1 MRKYVHT
8 VAAILAATFIGLT
21 ASSCIGSFAL
31 TNKLLSWNRQIDS
44 KFVNELVFVAFWILP
59 VYEVSGL
66 ADLLVINSIE
76 FWSGNNPV
84 SASARTVTGDD
95 GQKYLVES
103 DATGYTIT
111 TEATGETVRLDYDA
125 DDRAWDIVT
134 AGGTERTRL
143 MTFVDD
149 THISLPAADGGT
161 AVVEVSAQGVMAYRE
176 AAASAA
182 AFAAR

>member
-1 MRKYVHT
+1 MRKLIRPI
-8 VAAILAATFIGLT
+8 AAILAAAFLGVT

-59 VYEVSGL
+59 VYEVSAL
-66 ADLLVINSIE
+66 ADILVINSIE

-84 SASARTVTGDD
+84 TASSQTVTGTD

-111 TEATGETVRLDYDA
+111 TEATGEVVRLDYSA
-125 DDRAWDIVT
+125 EENAWDVT
-134 AGGTERTRL
+134 AAGTTSRL
-143 MTFVDD
+143 MTFIDD
-149 THISLPAADGGT
+149 THVALPTVDGRQ
-161 AVVEVSAQGVMAYRE
+161 AIVEVSADGLMAYR
-176 AAASAA
+176 ATAQAPL
-182 AFAAR
+182 FALR

>member
-1 MRKYVHT
+1 MRKHTHT
-8 VAAILAATFIGLT
+8 VAAILAATVIGVT

-31 TNKLLSWNRQIDS
+31 TNKLLTWNRQIDS
-44 KFVNELVFVAFWILP
+44 KFVNELVFIAFWILP

-84 SASARTVTGDD
+84 TASTRTVTGED
-95 GQKYLVES
+95 GREYLVES
-103 DATGYTIT
+103 DADGYTIT
-111 TEATGETVRLDYDA
+111 TKGTGETVRLDYSE
-125 DDRAWDIVT
+125 DDNAWDIVT
-134 AGGTERTRL
+134 AEGSRTRL

-149 THISLPAADGGT
+149 TRVALPGADGT
-161 AVVEVSAQGVMAYRE
+161 QQIVEISAEGVLAYRE
-176 AAASAA
+176 AATAA